1 MLWSLPGTDTKI
13 RVFEEVKTEDKQYNV
28 VDCGLEYAEG
38 GIDSIVTGGSFHS
51 LKNLCGQLD
60 KKADEAKAEKA
71 DAVKTSDKVAE
82 LQTMLATVTAQLAAL
97 TAPAPETEEAPASET
112 VAA

>member
-13 RVFEEVKTEDKQYNV
+13 RVFEEVKTEDPQYNV
-28 VDCGLEYAEG
+28 VDCGLQYAEG
-38 GIDSIVTGGSFHS
+38 GIDSLVTGGSFHS

-71 DAVKTSDKVAE
+71 DATKTSDEVAE
-82 LQTMLATVTAQLAAL
+82 LKAMVQTLMAQLAAVS
-97 TAPAPETEEAPASET
+97 TTEATPAS
-112 VAA
+112 